1 MDTPLP
7 LPGLSSILLSPEIS
21 WPLWGWHS
29 SFFLVRRNYNGPCCQ
44 HHSSQPAFVPTP
56 ICLPRTLPPGTGS
69 CDTRLCCPST
79 ALGSGSP
86 SAGPIWAHLP
96 RRGPA
101 CSAPLVLVPISGSW
115 ASSPSA
121 EVPTPG
127 CHHLVSTPQVHT
139 PSCLV
144 PAPDTRHPHL
154 QPHSSKYLWVP
165 PRARPCARC
174 PGVSKVPGPCFR
186 APSMQRRSRPLRD
199 HRTLHLPRYPN
210 QNCASSEVPQLAPLP
225 PGGDRSR
232 SLLGPPAKG
241 RG

>member
-1 MDTPLP
+1 MDPAASITPLSQHLYPPPCVSRGHFLLGHAPVTPGSAVPPLLWAPAPPQLVPSGHTCPARDQPAQPHWSLCPSLAPGPPPP
-7 LPGLSSILLSPEIS
+7 LPRCPLLDVITLS
-21 WPLWGWHS
+21 
-29 SFFLVRRNYNGPCCQ
+29 
-44 HHSSQPAFVPTP
+44 
-56 ICLPRTLPPGTGS
+56 
-69 CDTRLCCPST
+69 
-79 ALGSGSP
+79 
-86 SAGPIWAHLP
+86 
-96 RRGPA
+96 A
-101 CSAPLVLVPISGSW
+101 C
-115 ASSPSA
+115 
-121 EVPTPG
+121 
-127 CHHLVSTPQVHT
+127 PQVHT

-144 PAPDTRHPHL
+144 PAPDTHHPHL

-186 APSMQRRSRPLRD
+186 APSMQSRSRPLRD
-199 HRTLHLPRYPN
+199 HRSLHLPRYPN

>member
-1 MDTPLP
+1 MQLQWTL
-7 LPGLSSILLSPEIS
+7 
-21 WPLWGWHS
+21 
-29 SFFLVRRNYNGPCCQ
+29 
-44 HHSSQPAFVPTP
+44 QPAFVPTTP
-56 ICLPRTLPPGTGS
+56 TPTCPPRTLPPGTGS

-79 ALGSGSP
+79 ALRSSSP
-86 SAGPIWAHLP
+86 SAGPIQARLP

-127 CHHLVSTPQVHT
+127 CHHLVSVSTSAH
-139 PSCLV
+139 SCLV
-144 PAPDTRHPHL
+144 PAPDKHVILTSSHR
-154 QPHSSKYLWVP
+154 SKYLWVP
-165 PRARPCARC
+165 PRARPCARF

-186 APSMQRRSRPLRD
+186 APLMQRRSRPLRD
-199 HRTLHLPRYPN
+199 HRSLHLPRYPN
-210 QNCASSEVPQLAPLP
+210 QNCASSKAPQLAPLP

-232 SLLGPPAKG
+232 SLLRPPAKG